1 MGTKCQTFTT
11 SLRIVMSKIGPIK
24 ARNPSRIDIDQA
36 EDVLHWCRELGC
48 NEARL
53 QEAVHEVGTSVEAV
67 RREITGRW
75 K

>member
-1 MGTKCQTFTT
+1 
-11 SLRIVMSKIGPIK
+11 MSELGHIEG
-24 ARNPSRIDIDQA
+24 RDLSRINVNLS

-53 QEAVHEVGTSVEAV
+53 LTTVREVGSSVAAV

>member
-1 MGTKCQTFTT
+1 
-11 SLRIVMSKIGPIK
+11 MSEFGKIK
-24 ARNPSRIDIDQA
+24 ARDLLRINVNLPD
-36 EDVLHWCRELGC
+36 DVLFWCRELGC

-53 QEAVHEVGTSVEAV
+53 QVVVRKVGSTVEAV

>member
-1 MGTKCQTFTT
+1 
-11 SLRIVMSKIGPIK
+11 MSEFGQIK
-24 ARNPSRIDIDQA
+24 ARDLSRINVNVP
-36 EDVLHWCRELGC
+36 EDVLFWCRELGC

-53 QEAVHEVGTSVEAV
+53 QVAVREVGSTVEAV